1 MVKGVVSWSLYVE
14 ELAAWK
20 MSKKRMFITVNRV
33 TIHVDGVAVYTR
45 VIVKVY
51 MRKELLWM
59 QISYSTSI
67 CCRRYLLK

>member
-20 MSKKRMFITVNRV
+20 MNKKRMFITVNRV
-33 TIHVDGVAVYTR
+33 TIHVGGVAVYTG
-45 VIVKVY
+45 VAVLVY
-51 MRKELLWM
+51 VRKYLLWM